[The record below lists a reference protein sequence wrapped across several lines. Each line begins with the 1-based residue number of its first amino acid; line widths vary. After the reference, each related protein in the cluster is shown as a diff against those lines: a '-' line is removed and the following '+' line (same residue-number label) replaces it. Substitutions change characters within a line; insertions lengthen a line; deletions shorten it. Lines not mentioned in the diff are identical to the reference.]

1 MIKQYILKHDKA
13 LNLLHELDISGKL
26 SKKSD
31 PSNKLIMLGQ
41 MDSEKDNTFE
51 IINRVYSSKGIV
63 NSITTCGGG
72 QREPKTVKKID
83 KYENDYMYT
92 DSKGNIYGVFKLTA
106 RECGRLMGV
115 KDFAIDKMMNVNS
128 KTQVYK
134 QFGNS
139 IVVPVLMALF
149 SQLNL
154 KGVKPWNKLTEEEK
168 QILVKSTMDWKKE
181 D

>member
-1 MIKQYILKHDKA
+1 MIKRFSRGGCTIF
-13 LNLLHELDISGKL
+13 N
-26 SKKSD
+26 
-31 PSNKLIMLGQ
+31 SNDFGQ
-41 MDSEKDNTFE
+41 SYFKNIIPTLRAEKTD
-51 IINRVYSSKGIV
+51 V
-63 NSITTCGGG
+63 NSICLLKGDNKMKKEPELEENE
-72 QREPKTVKKID
+72 REWDSEVVEEVDEIIESGKTIEE
-83 KYENDYMYT
+83 YLYT
-92 DSKGNIYGVFKLTA
+92 DSDGEQYGIFKLTA

-115 KDFAIDKMMNVNS
+115 KDSAIDKMMNVNS

-181 D
+181 E

>member
-1 MIKQYILKHDKA
+1 MKKEP
-13 LNLLHELDISGKL
+13 ELEENEREWDSEVVEEVDEIIESGKTIEEYL
-26 SKKSD
+26 
-31 PSNKLIMLGQ
+31 
-41 MDSEKDNTFE
+41 
-51 IINRVYSSKGIV
+51 
-63 NSITTCGGG
+63 
-72 QREPKTVKKID
+72 
-83 KYENDYMYT
+83 YT
-92 DSKGNIYGVFKLTA
+92 DSDGEQYGIFKLTA

-115 KDFAIDKMMNVNS
+115 KDSAIDKMMNVNS

-149 SQLNL
+149 SQLNI

-168 QILVKSTMDWKKE
+168 QTLVKSTMDWKKE